1 MNQQK
6 GLQGKMQNQKQ
17 TDKVKKQLEK
27 LSAVMQRIEQV
38 AKEEISSN
46 EDYLQVC
53 GALLA
58 VTRNM
63 YVEALGPNDKARMFE
78 AVAQS
83 FHIQEDIVEFF
94 REGEKPTLH

>member
-1 MNQQK
+1 MQK
-6 GLQGKMQNQKQ
+6 
-17 TDKVKKQLEK
+17 VEQL
-27 LSAVMQRIEQV
+27 
-38 AKEEISSN
+38 AKDEISSP
-46 EDYLQVC
+46 EDFLQVC

-63 YVEALGPNDKARMFE
+63 YVEALGPFDASRMFE

-83 FHIQEDIVEFF
+83 FHIQEELVEFF

>member
-1 MNQQK
+1 
-6 GLQGKMQNQKQ
+6 MQDQKQ
-17 TDKVKKQLEK
+17 TDKIKKQLEK
-27 LSAVMQRIEQV
+27 LSTVMQKIEQV

-63 YVEALGPNDKARMFE
+63 YVEALGPVDTSRMFE

-83 FHIQEDIVEFF
+83 FHIQEELIEFF

>member
-1 MNQQK
+1 
-6 GLQGKMQNQKQ
+6 MQDQKQ
-17 TDKVKKQLEK
+17 TDKIKKQLEK
-27 LSAVMQRIEQV
+27 LSTVMQKVEQL
-38 AKEEISSN
+38 AKDEISSP

-63 YVEALGPNDKARMFE
+63 YVEALGPVDTSRMFE

-83 FHIQEDIVEFF
+83 FHIQEEIIEVFQRD
-94 REGEKPTLH
+94 GKPPTIH

>member
-1 MNQQK
+1 MQK
-6 GLQGKMQNQKQ
+6 QKQ

-27 LSAVMQRIEQV
+27 LSTVMQKIEQV

-63 YVEALGPNDKARMFE
+63 YVEALGPFDASRMFE

-83 FHIQEDIVEFF
+83 FHIQEELVEFF

>member
-1 MNQQK
+1 MR
-6 GLQGKMQNQKQ
+6 
-17 TDKVKKQLEK
+17 
-27 LSAVMQRIEQV
+27 RIEQV

-63 YVEALGPNDKARMFE
+63 YVEALGPVDTSRMFE

-83 FHIQEDIVEFF
+83 FHIQEELIEFF

>member
-1 MNQQK
+1 
-6 GLQGKMQNQKQ
+6 MQNQNQ
-17 TDKVKKQLEK
+17 TDKIKKQLEK
-27 LSAVMQRIEQV
+27 LSTVMQKIEQV
-38 AKEEISSN
+38 AKEEIRSN

-63 YVEALGPNDKARMFE
+63 YVEALGPFDASRMFE

-83 FHIQEDIVEFF
+83 FHIQEELIEFF
-94 REGEKPTLH
+94 REGESPTIH

>member
-1 MNQQK
+1 MNQPK

-17 TDKVKKQLEK
+17 TDKIKKQLEK
-27 LSAVMQRIEQV
+27 LSTVMQRIEQV

-46 EDYLQVC
+46 EEYLQVC

-63 YVEALGPNDKARMFE
+63 YVEALGPFDASRMFE

-83 FHIQEDIVEFF
+83 FHIQEELIEFF
-94 REGEKPTLH
+94 REGESPTIH

>member
-1 MNQQK
+1 MQK
-6 GLQGKMQNQKQ
+6 
-17 TDKVKKQLEK
+17 
-27 LSAVMQRIEQV
+27 IEQV

-63 YVEALGPNDKARMFE
+63 YVEALGPFDASRMFE

-83 FHIQEDIVEFF
+83 FHIQEELIEFF
-94 REGEKPTLH
+94 REGESPTIH

>member
-1 MNQQK
+1 MQK
-6 GLQGKMQNQKQ
+6 
-17 TDKVKKQLEK
+17 
-27 LSAVMQRIEQV
+27 IEQV

-63 YVEALGPNDKARMFE
+63 YVEALGPYDTARMFE
-78 AVAQS
+78 VVAKSFAV
-83 FHIQEDIVEFF
+83 QEDILNTFAF
-94 REGEKPTLH
+94 STEKPTIH

>member
-1 MNQQK
+1 
-6 GLQGKMQNQKQ
+6 MQDQKQ
-17 TDKVKKQLEK
+17 TDKIKKQLEK
-27 LSAVMQRIEQV
+27 LSTVMQKVEQL
-38 AKEEISSN
+38 AKDEISSP

-63 YVEALGPNDKARMFE
+63 YVEALGPVDTSRMFE

-83 FHIQEDIVEFF
+83 FHIQEEIIEVFQ
-94 REGEKPTLH
+94 REGKPPTIH

>member
-1 MNQQK
+1 
-6 GLQGKMQNQKQ
+6 MQDQKQ
-17 TDKVKKQLEK
+17 TDKIKRQIEK
-27 LSAVMQRIEQV
+27 LSTVMQKVEQL
-38 AKEEISSN
+38 AKEEISSP
-46 EDYLQVC
+46 EDFLQVC

-63 YVEALGPNDKARMFE
+63 YVEALGPVDTSRMFE

>member
-1 MNQQK
+1 MQK
-6 GLQGKMQNQKQ
+6 QKQ

-27 LSAVMQRIEQV
+27 ISMVMHKIEQL
-38 AKEEISSN
+38 ANEEIKTR

-63 YVEALGPNDKARMFE
+63 YVEALGPFDAARMFE
-78 AVAQS
+78 AVANS
-83 FHIQEDIVEFF
+83 FQIQEELLEVF
-94 REGEKPTLH
+94 RDGEKPTIH

>member
-1 MNQQK
+1 
-6 GLQGKMQNQKQ
+6 MQNQKQ

-27 LSAVMQRIEQV
+27 LSTVMQKVEQL
-38 AKEEISSN
+38 AKDEISSP
-46 EDYLQVC
+46 EDFLQVC

-63 YVEALGPNDKARMFE
+63 YVEALGPVDTSRMFE

-83 FHIQEDIVEFF
+83 FHIQEEIIEVFQRD
-94 REGEKPTLH
+94 GKPPTIH

>member
-1 MNQQK
+1 
-6 GLQGKMQNQKQ
+6 MQNQKQ
-17 TDKVKKQLEK
+17 TDKIKRQLEK
-27 LSAVMQRIEQV
+27 LSTVMQRIEQV

-46 EDYLQVC
+46 EEYLQVC

-63 YVEALGPNDKARMFE
+63 YVEALGPFDASRMFE

-83 FHIQEDIVEFF
+83 FHIQEELVEFF
-94 REGEKPTLH
+94 REGESPTIH

>member
-1 MNQQK
+1 
-6 GLQGKMQNQKQ
+6 MQDQKQ
-17 TDKVKKQLEK
+17 MDKIKKQLEK
-27 LSAVMQRIEQV
+27 LSTVMQKIEQV

-63 YVEALGPNDKARMFE
+63 YVEALGPFDASRMFE

-83 FHIQEDIVEFF
+83 FHIQEDIMEFF
-94 REGEKPTLH
+94 REGDKPTLH

>member
-1 MNQQK
+1 MQK
-6 GLQGKMQNQKQ
+6 
-17 TDKVKKQLEK
+17 
-27 LSAVMQRIEQV
+27 IEQV

-63 YVEALGPNDKARMFE
+63 YVEALGPVDASRMFE

-83 FHIQEDIVEFF
+83 FHIQEELVEFF
-94 REGEKPTLH
+94 REGEKPTVH